1 MAARYFGRA
10 KPFRFFQGLQ
20 ISARYF
26 VRTTNIL
33 PLAVFWGSLERY
45 QYHHGSCFFLF
56 VCSFLYLEIGP
67 MRRCWFLIPLFASL
81 LVAVDAHR
89 WAEAAEP
96 CGDCCLFPRSAC
108 CSSGRGCKRCNPG
121 TLLQWSYG
129 TSFSGGP
136 DLNEPLVTDRPDFT
150 EAASTVGRGV
160 SQLEMGYT
168 YTYDEENGRTVKSHS
183 YGEFLI
189 RQGILFE
196 WLELR
201 LALNPVDET
210 DTFGELTGSGTEDL
224 YFGFKIGLTP
234 QEGIL
239 PEMAL
244 IPQMTMPTG
253 SDSLSAEEWLLGLN
267 WVYSWEI
274 NDTVS
279 CGGSTQGNRAID
291 ETDQSYTEFAQSFTI
306 GISLLDDLG
315 FYSEW
320 YGLFPHS
327 ADVAS
332 VEHYYNGGFTLL
344 LNNNIQLDVR
354 AGLGLTRES
363 DDYFVGTGITIRIP

>member
-1 MAARYFGRA
+1 MHRCLF
-10 KPFRFFQGLQ
+10 L
-20 ISARYF
+20 
-26 VRTTNIL
+26 TT
-33 PLAVFWGSLERY
+33 V
-45 QYHHGSCFFLF
+45 
-56 VCSFLYLEIGP
+56 
-67 MRRCWFLIPLFASL
+67 FASL
-81 LVAVDAHR
+81 AVAFPADR
-89 WAEAAEP
+89 WLEAVEP
-96 CGDCCLFPRSAC
+96 CTSCCLFPKSAS
-108 CSSGRGCKRCNPG
+108 CSSGCGCKRCNPG

-168 YTYDEENGRTVKSHS
+168 YTYDKENGRTVESHS
-183 YGEFLI
+183 FGEFLI
-189 RQGILFE
+189 RQGIFAE

-210 DTFGELTGSGTEDL
+210 DTFGELTGSATGTEDL

-234 QEGIL
+234 QERIL

-244 IPQMTMPTG
+244 VPQMTMPTG
-253 SDSLSAEEWLLGLN
+253 SDDLSAEEWLFGLN
-267 WVYSWEI
+267 WLYSWEI
-274 NDTVS
+274 NDIFS

-291 ETDQSYTEFAQSFTI
+291 ETDHAYTEFAQSFAV
-306 GISLLDDLG
+306 GISLLDNLG
-315 FYSEW
+315 AYSEW
-320 YGLFPHS
+320 FGLFPHS
-327 ADVAS
+327 ADVAV

-344 LNNNIQLDVR
+344 LNDNVQLDVR
-354 AGLGLTRES
+354 GGVGLTKDS